1 MAQRV
6 TKILGVS
13 LSPRLYAEVVRT
25 ARRLQK
31 TRSELF
37 REAWEAYKR
46 SLLEQEFRR
55 LQRVARRRARALGY
69 EIRTEDDVDRI
80 LHGG

>member
-1 MAQRV
+1 MSGRV

-13 LSPRLYAEVVRT
+13 LPPRLYREVEQT

-31 TRSELF
+31 TKSELF

-46 SLLEQEFRR
+46 SLDEQEFRR
-55 LQRVARRRARALGY
+55 LQRVARRRGRSLGY
-69 EIRTEDDVDRI
+69 EIRSEEDVDRI
-80 LHGG
+80 LHER